1 MSDSP
6 SSRSFFHSL
15 RERKVF
21 GTAVAYLVIG
31 FGLVEASAL
40 LFPRLQFPS
49 QAVDVLIAVLLFG
62 FPLALAVAWRLRGRD
77 PAASVSPVL
86 SIVSLAFVAVAFWWL
101 GFRALP
107 SAAEPETAA
116 EDVTRSLPLVIMMD
130 SPHPDRV
137 YDEETL
143 AANGTNADVISD
155 ILLDLP
161 IRRQRETIGPEW
173 HRDEEILQ
181 FDPDLVVIHYS
192 GFRQGLSDGPRDRL
206 KMFMSF
212 FVESETRFI
221 LYSRQS
227 EAGIR
232 TGVDELLSDLDEE
245 HPGFLSRV
253 DVFGLPDHGPPK
265 WRSPLTANALKL
277 RVKEILDI

>member
-1 MSDSP
+1 MSL
-6 SSRSFFHSL
+6 RAFLKAL

-21 GTAVAYLVIG
+21 GTAIAYLVIA
-31 FGLVEASAL
+31 FGLAEASEL
-40 LFPRLQFPS
+40 LFPRLEFPPE
-49 QAVDVLIAVLLFG
+49 AVNVLVALLLFG
-62 FPLALAVAWRLRGRD
+62 FPLALLAAWRYRRED
-77 PAASVSPVL
+77 PAARISPVL
-86 SIVSLAFVAVAFWWL
+86 PVLSLAAVAVVFGWL

-107 SAAEPETAA
+107 SPSATDTVEPSGTA
-116 EDVTRSLPLVIMMD
+116 LPLVIMMD

-181 FDPDLVVIHYS
+181 FEPDLVVIHYS
-192 GFRQGLSDGPRDRL
+192 GFRQGFSDGPRDRL
-206 KMFMSF
+206 KLFMSYF
-212 FVESETRFI
+212 AESQTLFL
-221 LYSRQS
+221 LYSRQPEGGLRS
-227 EAGIR
+227 
-232 TGVDELLSDLDEE
+232 GVDDLLADVDEG
-245 HPGFLSRV
+245 HPGFLARV
-253 DVFGLPDHGPPK
+253 HVFGLPDHGARE
-265 WRSPLTANALKL
+265 WRNPLTANALKL